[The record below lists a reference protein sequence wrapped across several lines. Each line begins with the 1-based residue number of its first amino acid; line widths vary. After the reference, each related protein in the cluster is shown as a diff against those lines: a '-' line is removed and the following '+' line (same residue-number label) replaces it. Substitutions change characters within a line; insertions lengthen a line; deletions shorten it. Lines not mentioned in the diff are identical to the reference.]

1 MPISYQQ
8 MLEQAL
14 IQLVLLEDALKQEMA
29 NDTLNAEHF
38 YELYWKV
45 LERGAQTY
53 DRFDSV
59 RH

>member
-1 MPISYQQ
+1 

-14 IQLVLLEDALKQEMA
+14 IQLVLLEDALKEEMA
-29 NDTLNAEHF
+29 NDTMNAEYF